1 MSGEIPLT
9 NGHQSLRFKS
19 SKLNI
24 ETNHQLINANQ
35 EEVYNFLIDMNNFEQ
50 LFPQDKID
58 NWESSE
64 ETCTMKIKSMG
75 SLGLKRVASNS
86 NSLIY
91 LDSHGK
97 TPFKFT
103 LNIFLS
109 EKENN
114 RCEVHL
120 IFDGDINPF
129 MKMMIEKPLTEFF
142 NSLVK
147 KLAKIHL

>member
-1 MSGEIPLT
+1 M
-9 NGHQSLRFKS
+9 K
-19 SKLNI
+19 I
-24 ETNHQLINANQ
+24 ETNHQAINTNQ
-35 EEVYNFLIDMNNFEQ
+35 EEVYNFLMDMNNFEQ
-50 LFPQDKID
+50 LFPQDKVD
-58 NWESSE
+58 DWESTN

-75 SLGLKRVASNS
+75 SLGLKRVASTA

-91 LDSHGK
+91 LDSFGK

-109 EKENN
+109 EKESDS
-114 RCEVHL
+114 CEVHL
-120 IFDGDINPF
+120 VFEGDINPF

-147 KLAKIHL
+147 RLAKIHL

>member
-1 MSGEIPLT
+1 M
-9 NGHQSLRFKS
+9 
-19 SKLNI
+19 NI
-24 ETNHQLINANQ
+24 ETNHQSINASQ
-35 EEVYNFLIDMNNFEQ
+35 EEVYNFLIDMKNFEQ
-50 LFPQDKID
+50 LFPQDKVD
-58 NWESSE
+58 NWESTN

-75 SLGLKRVASNS
+75 SLGLKRVACTA

-91 LDSHGK
+91 LDSFGK

-114 RCEVHL
+114 CCEVHL
-120 IFDGDINPF
+120 VFDGDINPF
-129 MKMMIEKPLTEFF
+129 MKMMVEKPLTEFF

-147 KLAKIHL
+147 RLAKIHL

>member
-1 MSGEIPLT
+1 M
-9 NGHQSLRFKS
+9 
-19 SKLNI
+19 NI

-35 EEVYNFLIDMNNFEQ
+35 EEVYNFLMDMNNFKQ

-58 NWESSE
+58 NWESTKE
-64 ETCTMKIKSMG
+64 NCTMKVKSMG
-75 SLGLKRVASNS
+75 SFGLKRVASTA

-91 LDSHGK
+91 LDSYGK

-109 EKENN
+109 EKESNS
-114 RCEVHL
+114 CETYLV
-120 IFDGDINPF
+120 FEGDINPF
-129 MKMMIEKPLTEFF
+129 MKMMIEKPLSDFF

-147 KLAKIHL
+147 RLAKIHL

>member
-1 MSGEIPLT
+1 M
-9 NGHQSLRFKS
+9 
-19 SKLNI
+19 NI
-24 ETNHQLINANQ
+24 ETNHQLINTNQ
-35 EEVYNFLIDMNNFEQ
+35 EEVYNFLMDMNNFEQ
-50 LFPQDKID
+50 LFPKDKID
-58 NWESSE
+58 SWESTE

-75 SLGLKRVASNS
+75 SLGLKRVASTA

-103 LNIFLS
+103 LNIYLS

-114 RCEVHL
+114 TSEAHL
-120 IFDGDINPF
+120 IFEGDINPF

-147 KLAKIHL
+147 RLAKIYL